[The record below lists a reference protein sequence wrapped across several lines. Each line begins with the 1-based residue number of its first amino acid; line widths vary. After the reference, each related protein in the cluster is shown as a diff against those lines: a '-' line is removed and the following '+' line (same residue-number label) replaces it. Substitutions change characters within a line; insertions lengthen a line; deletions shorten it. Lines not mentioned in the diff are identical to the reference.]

1 MERDKKIL
9 YVDFGGL
16 GDHLALSTLPKV
28 CHENKTDFYLSDR
41 CKFRDNQIFKLVWEL
56 NPYFKGFTSEEPNCG
71 HDGYTDLNNYNY
83 ELSIHRNFEIKMGF
97 ENTILE
103 GENKYGEIYY
113 EPKKIEDYD
122 DFILLDLNSVTI
134 SNYNINIIKENLLK
148 YSKNKILYLLPTYA
162 KNLFNDNFFES
173 FNIEYITTKDIFH
186 YCDLIFS
193 CKIFI
198 CLWSGS
204 SVLSS
209 IIKNKYKEDLE
220 INCFKNYNIHQSFGT
235 TDKTHFWYEN
245 INYINC

>member
-1 MERDKKIL
+1 MEKDKKIL

-16 GDHLALSTLPKV
+16 GDHLAFSSLPKV
-28 CHENKTDFYLSDR
+28 CHENNIDFYLSDR

-103 GENKYGEIYY
+103 GESKYGIIYY
-113 EPKKIEDYD
+113 EPKKIHNHD
-122 DFILLDLNSVTI
+122 DFILVDLNSVSLNSYNTDFI
-134 SNYNINIIKENLLK
+134 KNNLINYINEKLIVILPN
-148 YSKNKILYLLPTYA
+148 YSKSLDMGDFFQDFNVEFIL
-162 KNLFNDNFFES
+162 
-173 FNIEYITTKDIFH
+173 TKDIFH
-186 YCDLIFS
+186 YSDLIFS
-193 CKIFI
+193 SKKFI

-204 SVLSS
+204 SVLSA
-209 IIKNKYKEDLE
+209 IIKNQYNKNLE
-220 INCFKNYNIHQSFGT
+220 INCFKNYNTHQSFGT

-245 INYINC
+245 INYISC